1 MIVADDRAVGS
12 DGIHLC
18 AIPVLLVL
26 ILLSGSVSALD
37 EFTDDNWFYRTYSG
51 LTEVPDD
58 IPKESVGVY
67 LNNNYLTS
75 IPR

>member
-1 MIVADDRAVGS
+1 MF
-12 DGIHLC
+12 
-18 AIPVLLVL
+18 PVFLVL
-26 ILLSGSVSALD
+26 ILFSGSVSALD

-58 IPKESVGVY
+58 IPKESAGVY

-75 IPR
+75 LPR

>member
-1 MIVADDRAVGS
+1 MTVADDQAVDS
-12 DGIHLC
+12 DCFHVC
-18 AIPVLLVL
+18 VIPAFLVL
-26 ILLSGSVSALD
+26 ILLSGTSSALD

-58 IPKESVGVY
+58 IPKDCVGVY

-75 IPR
+75 LPR

>member
-1 MIVADDRAVGS
+1 MIVADDRTVGS

-18 AIPVLLVL
+18 AIPVFLVL
-26 ILLSGSVSALD
+26 ILLSGSGSALD

-58 IPKESVGVY
+58 IPKDSVGVY
-67 LNNNYLTS
+67 LNNNYLS
-75 IPR
+75 SLPR

>member
-1 MIVADDRAVGS
+1 MSVLTC
-12 DGIHLC
+12 IHVCVIL
-18 AIPVLLVL
+18 VFLVL
-26 ILLSGSVSALD
+26 IVLSGSVSALD

-67 LNNNYLTS
+67 LNNNYLTGLS
-75 IPR
+75 R